1 MADLGDEFGNSVV
14 QKAQQSFNMAMRQA
28 YYQLSYG
35 NINRINIGDS
45 TKAVLPLG
53 TEENAKMFADYCDK
67 NGFEVNID
75 GTTAY
80 VDMNEFPK
88 LLDALKS
95 MINDAPEMDDRP
107 RIAAPEQ
114 IAQINMLHEQG
125 VIGDSEIES
134 LGKNPPADRVGEILS
149 RYQEAAQALDADEV
163 SNRAEAIH
171 AKCRIRRPVQ
181 CNR

>member
-1 MADLGDEFGNSVV
+1 
-14 QKAQQSFNMAMRQA
+14 MAMRQA

-134 LGKNPPADRVGEILS
+134 LGKNPPADRVGKSFPVTRRLHRLSMLTKSPIVPKLSVHTMAWIPTTVRVSSRDPGRKISARESILPT
-149 RYQEAAQALDADEV
+149 APA
-163 SNRAEAIH
+163 
-171 AKCRIRRPVQ
+171 
-181 CNR
+181 

>member
-75 GTTAY
+75 GTTAC

-95 MINDAPEMDDRP
+95 MINAAPEMDDRP

-134 LGKNPPADRVGEILS
+134 SQGRYERGTGLPCRTRKSKPRRLFRRLHAGNREETALGG
-149 RYQEAAQALDADEV
+149 
-163 SNRAEAIH
+163 
-171 AKCRIRRPVQ
+171 C
-181 CNR
+181 